1 MNKFENV
8 AMLGNSDDQ
17 DNTGVPTETDDQ
29 DSWNSGKSIKEWR
42 AGRGA
47 V

>member
-1 MNKFENV
+1 MEREPLRTG
-8 AMLGNSDDQ
+8 AGETGGTGIPAGNRGQGSD
-17 DNTGVPTETDDQ
+17 NA
-29 DSWNSGKSIKEWR
+29 GKSIKEWR